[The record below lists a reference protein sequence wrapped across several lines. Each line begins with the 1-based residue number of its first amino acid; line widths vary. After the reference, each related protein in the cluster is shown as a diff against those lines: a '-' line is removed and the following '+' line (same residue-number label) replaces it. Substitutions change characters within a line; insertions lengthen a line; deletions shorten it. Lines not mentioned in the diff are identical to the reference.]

1 VSRPSDSSRPSFAA
15 GCRWGNHG
23 EDRVVLFPEGMI
35 RVHATGL
42 SILELVDGQRD
53 VAHIISSLAERYLAG
68 GPYKNPRRRAELS
81 RKAAR
86 QTRGGFLK

>member
-53 VAHIISSLAERYLAG
+53 VAHIISTLAERYHQAD
-68 GPYKNPRRRAELS
+68 PIKIREDVLS
-81 RKAAR
+81 
-86 QTRGGFLK
+86 FLEKLHDKRVVDF